1 MGTQVQ
7 HLVRNT
13 NTTIAPAPS
22 VDREAGVAYPR
33 QEMNDLRP
41 ITPPALAPLPRA
53 RRRAEREAQAGQAG
67 HHAVALAGLQ
77 LLLGYEWLAS
87 GVDKLLYTNFPTA
100 SGELL
105 RGIVQGGRL
114 PGFFGAFL
122 RMLVLPNSVAFG
134 YLVEWGETLAG
145 LGLIAGGLVTLLAPV
160 ARRRLASSADAARW
174 LTRGQR
180 AIEWLAAGAA
190 FGAGLMGLTFY
201 LLDGAPSQWFMPAI
215 AFGGALDSGLM
226 LAVGSAVLLA
236 DAAAGGL
243 FRRGHGATQEVEV
256 GAGRRTG
263 KPGGLAG
270 RLRRPVLHRHLA
282 DTQRAS

>member
-13 NTTIAPAPS
+13 NTTIAPAPP
-22 VDREAGVAYPR
+22 VDREAGVVHPR
-33 QEMNDLRP
+33 QETHDLRP
-41 ITPPALAPLPRA
+41 TTPPAPAPWPKAHRQ
-53 RRRAEREAQAGQAG
+53 AEREAPAGWAG
-67 HHAVALAGLQ
+67 HHAIALAGLQ

-87 GVDKLLYTNFPTA
+87 GVDKLLYTSFPTA

-105 RGIVQGGRL
+105 KGLVQGGRL

-122 RMLVLPNSVAFG
+122 RMLVLPNSIAFG

-145 LGLIAGGLVTLLAPV
+145 LGLITGGLVTLLAPV

-174 LTRGQR
+174 LTRGKY

-190 FGAGLMGLTFY
+190 LGAGLMGLTFY
-201 LLDGAPSQWFMPAI
+201 LLDGAPSQWFMPSI

-243 FRRGHGATQEVEV
+243 FRRGHAATQEVEV

-263 KPGGLAG
+263 RPDGSAG
-270 RLRRPVLHRHLA
+270 RLRRPVLHRRLT
-282 DTQRAS
+282 DTPRAS

>member
-1 MGTQVQ
+1 MGTQLQ

-13 NTTIAPAPS
+13 NTMIAPAPS
-22 VDREAGVAYPR
+22 AGREAGVAHPR
-33 QEMNDLRP
+33 QEAHDLRP
-41 ITPPALAPLPRA
+41 VTPPAPAPLPKAHRQ
-53 RRRAEREAQAGQAG
+53 AEREAPARQAG

-87 GVDKLLYTNFPTA
+87 GVDKLLYTSFPTA

-105 RGIVQGGRL
+105 RGLVQGGRL

-145 LGLIAGGLVTLLAPV
+145 LGLITGGLVTLLAPV
-160 ARRRLASSADAARW
+160 ARRRLASSAEAARW

-190 FGAGLMGLTFY
+190 LGAGLMGLTFY
-201 LLDGAPSQWFMPAI
+201 LLDGAPSQWFMPSI

-236 DAAAGGL
+236 DDVAGRL
-243 FRRGHGATQEVEV
+243 FRRGHAATQEIEV
-256 GAGRRTG
+256 DAGRRTG
-263 KPGGLAG
+263 KPGGSAS
-270 RLRRPVLHRHLA
+270 RLRRPAFHRHLT